1 MAISKTEYDKYLKEI
16 LTFADDYN
24 NVIKEMDGTICF
36 TRLNQ
41 LMAIKLLKKNDN
53 ILVEYNGS
61 TMPYKTFLAKHL
73 ACLDLMARRIKEK
86 DPSIQ
91 EQYYVDGMAKL
102 WTDEGTRQG
111 SSIELLDHECKREVF
126 IGSKICFV
134 TANAGHGKT
143 VLLRQYQ
150 FKQATEYLQG
160 KTDFLFVHIDLHG
173 HDLRKLDAVI
183 MYEMAGVLRMPGIYT
198 NSIITL
204 MRNGLLILGVD
215 GFDELA
221 VETGGEKAIG
231 SFSNLVRDLDS
242 QGVLIAASRR
252 TFFSAQDYVK
262 RKGYLDDVNNACF
275 CFDEL
280 RLENWGKSQ
289 CSEYME
295 WALPNMNKSKAD
307 TEYDKVLS
315 YLSPN
320 TNNPLV
326 ERPFLFTNIVEC
338 ANKDGKSVYEYLRE
352 GGDSE
357 QGIER
362 IINSFINREVDKWNS
377 NNITNKQ
384 EYLTFKQ
391 HKQLLAAVAEEM
403 WLSQRE
409 YISYEMLEV
418 SLTVLMEEWNIL
430 PNLQPDIIKMS
441 KSHAFLV
448 QDEQGNNMRRFDHV
462 EFRNYFLA
470 KSIEEKILFSLKS
483 GNFSLLKRMLSI
495 GQLPDAVAMYLSQ
508 SNEEYDRVLVVK
520 KLMEEVKNEYRTTFF
535 HTNLGT
541 LLPFLLDDMEIDGN
555 LEVAPKLVFSSL
567 VFENKTLKNIT
578 FNECFFVNVSFIRTH
593 FNNVHFKKCEFTDIR
608 LHQDR
613 DCKFDNVT
621 YDEGTKIHRVS
632 EYTKENELISSEFN
646 PLFVRYLLYTYGI
659 MSDSFMQM
667 NQTIERPKQNT
678 HYRKAV
684 MRFLNKYNTSSL
696 QYEINL
702 KEDPIYNSSDYDLY
716 MDDII
721 PLMLKYHIIKETKTN
736 NSRQLGSRAWALDNY
751 ELRYIFDSE
760 NDIFSPLH
768 EFWDEV
774 NDK

>member
-53 ILVEYNGS
+53 ILVDYNGQ
-61 TMPYKTFLAKHL
+61 TMPYKNFLAKHL
-73 ACLDLMARRIKEK
+73 ACLDLMARRIIEK

-91 EQYYVDGMAKL
+91 EQYYVDGIAKL
-102 WTDEGTRQG
+102 WTDEGTQQG
-111 SSIELLDHECKREVF
+111 SSIDLLNHECRREVF

-143 VLLRQYQ
+143 ILLRQYQ
-150 FKQATEYLQG
+150 YKQAKDYLQG

-173 HDLRKLDAVI
+173 HDLRKLDTVI

-280 RLENWGKSQ
+280 RLENWGKTQ

-295 WALPNMNKSKAD
+295 WALPNMTKSKAD
-307 TEYDKVLS
+307 AEFDKVLS

-352 GGDSE
+352 GGDTE

-362 IINSFINREVDKWNS
+362 IINSFINREVEKWNS

-418 SLTVLMEEWNIL
+418 NLTVLMEEWNIL
-430 PNLQPDIIKMS
+430 PNLQPDILKMS

-448 QDEQGNNMRRFDHV
+448 QDDHGSSFRRFDHV

-470 KSIEEKILFSLKS
+470 KSIEEKILFSLKT

-508 SNEEYDRVLVVK
+508 SNEEYDRVIVVK

-541 LLPFLLDDMEIDGN
+541 LLPFLLDDMEIEGSLDI
-555 LEVAPKLVFSSL
+555 VPKLVFTSL
-567 VFENKTLKNIT
+567 VFENKSLKNIN
-578 FNECFFVNVSFIRTH
+578 FNDCFFVNVSFSRTN
-593 FNNVHFKKCEFTDIR
+593 FTNVHFKNCEFTDIR
-608 LHQDR
+608 IHQDH
-613 DCKFDNVT
+613 DCNFVNVT
-621 YDEGTKIHRVS
+621 YNTETKIHRIS
-632 EYTKENELISSEFN
+632 EYTKENELIWSEFN
-646 PLFVRYLLYTYGI
+646 PMFVNYTLFTYNFVCEEYLQKKH
-659 MSDSFMQM
+659 SD
-667 NQTIERPKQNT
+667 NKPKENS

-684 MRFLNKYNTSSL
+684 MRFLNKFNTSLL

-702 KEDPIYNSSDYDLY
+702 KEDPIYNKRDYTLY
-716 MDDII
+716 MNDII
-721 PLMLKYHIIKETKTN
+721 PLMEKYHIIKETTTN
-736 NSRQLGSRAWALDNY
+736 SSRQIDSRAWSLDSY
-751 ELRYIFDSE
+751 ELRSIFDSE
-760 NDIFSPLH
+760 NDFFSPLH
-768 EFWDEV
+768 EFWEEV
-774 NDK
+774 NKK